1 MLNLSVNELKTIIEG
16 QTRDIGDHELQSLLE
31 SEVTS
36 LKSAVDVSGKLTQI
50 ISTLSKRNDEIK
62 SIIKE
67 SGEDTIIGDYFV
79 ATLVAVNKVKISPTK
94 MLKYLKEKDQINLVD
109 AVLDTKIT
117 EVRKYLGDI
126 VVDQLGKSING
137 DSRNLYIKKKL

>member
-1 MLNLSVNELKTIIEG
+1 
-16 QTRDIGDHELQSLLE
+16 
-31 SEVTS
+31 
-36 LKSAVDVSGKLTQI
+36 
-50 ISTLSKRNDEIK
+50 
-62 SIIKE
+62 
-67 SGEDTIIGDYFV
+67 
-79 ATLVAVNKVKISPTK
+79 